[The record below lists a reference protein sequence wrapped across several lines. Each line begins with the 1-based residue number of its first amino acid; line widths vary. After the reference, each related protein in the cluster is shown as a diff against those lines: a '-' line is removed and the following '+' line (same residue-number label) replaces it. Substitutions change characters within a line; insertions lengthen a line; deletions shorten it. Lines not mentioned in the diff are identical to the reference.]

1 MKWHVRTILSVML
14 IAAAGRALADEPNP
28 DSSTI
33 DQQGNAHITRIIP
46 IPHTISLEAQAFL
59 AQPTP
64 FIPHFN
70 TLAENRAFWDLQQQ
84 AQSEALLKRYPVQIS
99 ESVIA
104 GVPVRVILPKVPP
117 DKRDRVLIAVHGGG
131 DIVDS
136 GSLTETIPIASLTH
150 TKVIAVLYR
159 LYPEA
164 KRAEGT
170 EDIVTVYRALLK
182 TYKPQN
188 IGVYGASAGGALTG
202 GMAVRA
208 RQLKLPLPGALGI
221 LAAGGDELTGDS
233 LAMYGTVGLTDQIG
247 VPRPEDTPDDRVP
260 DRKDP
265 VVSPLHADLKGF
277 PPTLFLT
284 STRDLM
290 LSGTVRYHRGFLA
303 AGVDAQLVVF
313 DALPHDFWGVEPWLP
328 ESREANE
335 IIAHFFDTHLGKR
348 APKPKHN

>member
-1 MKWHVRTILSVML
+1 MKWPVLLVAILML
-14 IAAAGRALADEPNP
+14 TAIADRALGDDANP

-33 DQQGNAHITRIIP
+33 DQQGNAHVTRLIP
-46 IPHTISLEAQAFL
+46 VPHTISPEAQAFL

-84 AQSEALLKRYPVQIS
+84 AQGEALLKRYPVQITD
-99 ESVIA
+99 SVIG
-104 GVPVRVILPKVPP
+104 GVPVRVISPKIAP
-117 DKRDRVLIAVHGGG
+117 DKRDRVLIAIHGGG
-131 DIVDS
+131 DVVDS

-170 EDIVTVYRALLK
+170 EDIVTVYRTLLK
-182 TYKPQN
+182 TYKPYN

-233 LAMYGTVGLTDQIG
+233 LAMYGVVGLTDQIG
-247 VPRPEDTPDDRVP
+247 VPRPEDSRDDRVP

-265 VVSPLHADLKGF
+265 VVSPLHADLRGF

-328 ESREANE
+328 ESAEANR

-348 APKPKHN
+348 GTKH